1 MKNTFI
7 EAEILRN
14 QVDWLSSLEE
24 KLIQVQE
31 DLSFYNNILGEFTA
45 KDIVSLELN
54 SRGNTIQESSIIM
67 TITDTVVTADITVNA
82 VILNEAGI
90 ANNSYA
96 WCND

>member
-1 MKNTFI
+1 LKNTFI

-96 WCND
+96 

>member
-96 WCND
+96 